1 MFINSA
7 DKALDGLTFSI
18 HANEFFGV
26 IGGTGSGKSTLVSL
40 LLRLYPV
47 TFGRLAVFSSGRSP
61 KHLKHWRQQF
71 AVVAQTARL
80 FKGDVRSNL
89 SLGLKN
95 VSDQDMWQALDI
107 AQARDFLEA
116 KDGLDSSVEAMGR
129 NFSGGQRQRLT
140 IARALLQPAPI
151 LILDDATSALDYVT
165 ESRLLEAIQTQL
177 PDKTLIM
184 ISQRTNSLKAAK
196 QILVLDQGR
205 QVGLGGHD
213 DLLLTCPIYQ
223 EIVKSQESQEVFE

>member
-1 MFINSA
+1 M
-7 DKALDGLTFSI
+7 
-18 HANEFFGV
+18 
-26 IGGTGSGKSTLVSL
+26 
-40 LLRLYPV
+40 
-47 TFGRLAVFSSGRSP
+47 
-61 KHLKHWRQQF
+61 
-71 AVVAQTARL
+71 
-80 FKGDVRSNL
+80 RSNL